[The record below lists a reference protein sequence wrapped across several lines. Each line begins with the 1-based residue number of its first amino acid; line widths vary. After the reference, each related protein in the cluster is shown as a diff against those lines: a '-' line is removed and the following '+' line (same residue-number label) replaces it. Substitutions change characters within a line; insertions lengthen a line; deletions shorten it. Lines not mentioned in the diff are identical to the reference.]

1 VLHDARQQIG
11 TDPTHTATASGH
23 SPNNRTFTCRPD
35 HAISKDLISDWW
47 KRPNS
52 RKRV

>member
-23 SPNNRTFTCRPD
+23 SPNNRTSTCRSCRFQGFD
-35 HAISKDLISDWW
+35 F
-47 KRPNS
+47 
-52 RKRV
+52 